1 MPNEFIIKN
10 GLISQGNITVTG
22 SVTATSITI
31 SGSSAATLGS
41 NTFIGTEIISGSLS
55 ISGSGTPFTLNTDV
69 LEITGSLIVTGSSVV
84 TGSLTVIT
92 GSLIEF
98 QVTNTGVKV
107 GNNITDTHTVTGSL
121 SVSGSQTFIGTK
133 TITGSVFITG
143 SKTLIGTNT
152 ITGSMLISGSL
163 TTTGTITATTLVVQ
177 TITSSISSITGST
190 NFGSLAANTHT
201 FTGSILTSGSM
212 GIGISTLAAAHML
225 QINNPTQNYVRMNMT
240 NTSTGTSNTDG
251 LIFQQEVGNSIIKN
265 QENGYL
271 AFGVNGAETNLV
283 IAQGGNVGVGTATP
297 SAPLE
302 ISYNNTSF
310 TTTPILSLNNTNV
323 NGQTHINFL
332 ITGSLFGKI
341 RSDYEGGMIY
351 ATNNR
356 GADRSHNF
364 LVNGDVGTGSVV
376 MNIKAN
382 GKVGIG
388 TTNPSSTLGIA
399 STGAD
404 GLVMEPDLGSTNNSS
419 RLFFTGSVQSFGLFN
434 NAGDLRLT
442 YAAQAGN
449 TSGTSFV
456 RFTNTGKYFRMEGST
471 GGIQFGGDTA
481 AANALN
487 DYEEGTW
494 TPTLTGASGSPTYLS
509 GYRNGWYT
517 KVGRVVNIAWF
528 ISFSKN
534 TLSGTLGL
542 TGLPFALLN
551 GPGVYYPQGTVLLDS
566 LGTATNNITLQGA
579 NNTSLADFIGGNG
592 STATHTGLPISVL
605 GAGSMECRGTL
616 TYFTA

>member
-1 MPNEFIIKN
+1 MP
-10 GLISQGNITVTG
+10 IS
-22 SVTATSITI
+22 
-31 SGSSAATLGS
+31 L
-41 NTFIGTEIISGSLS
+41 SGSLN
-55 ISGSGTPFTLNTDV
+55 L
-69 LEITGSLIVTGSSVV
+69 
-84 TGSLTVIT
+84 
-92 GSLIEF
+92 
-98 QVTNTGVKV
+98 
-107 GNNITDTHTVTGSL
+107 
-121 SVSGSQTFIGTK
+121 
-133 TITGSVFITG
+133 
-143 SKTLIGTNT
+143 
-152 ITGSMLISGSL
+152 SGSL

-271 AFGVNGAETNLV
+271 AFGVNGAENNLV

-310 TTTPILSLNNTNV
+310 TTAPILSLNNTNIA
-323 NGQTHINFL
+323 GQTHINFL

-351 ATNNR
+351 VTNNR
-356 GADRSHNF
+356 GADRSHYF
-364 LVNGDVGTGSVV
+364 LVNGDSGTGSMV
-376 MNIKAN
+376 MSIKATGSVGIGTSSPSAKLDIQGGSDGDAMISMGSN
-382 GKVGIG
+382 SVSGILNSPANIYINADSDNNSASGVIALGFNRTGYSGGTEAVRILESGKVGIG
-388 TTNPSSTLGIA
+388 TTSPSSTLGIT

-434 NAGDLRLT
+434 NAGDLRIT
-442 YAAQAGN
+442 YAAQPGN
-449 TSGTSFV
+449 TSGTSFAK
-456 RFTNTGKYFRMEGST
+456 FTNTGKYFRMESGT

-481 AANALN
+481 AVNALN

-494 TPTLTGASGSPTYLS
+494 TPVVTCSTGAATYGTQL
-509 GYRNGWYT
+509 GFYT
-517 KVGRVVNIAWF
+517 KIGRVVNITYF
-528 ISFSKN
+528 LSFTKN
-534 TLSGTLGL
+534 TLSGGTVRLTNFPFTLIGG
-542 TGLPFALLN
+542 TF
-551 GPGVYYPQGTVLLDS
+551 YPQGPVLFDNLSTV
-566 LGTATNNITLQGA
+566 TNNITLQGA
-579 NNTSLADFIGGNG
+579 NASTGADFIGGNG
-592 STATHTGLPISVL
+592 GTTDHAGLPIAVL
-605 GAGSMECRGTL
+605 GTGTMNLRGTL
-616 TYFTA
+616 TYFAA